1 MTQNANTV
9 QTAQKNPASAF
20 RHWVHEIW
28 LDNCDEHLTYGE
40 DPYTIKQ
47 YWNKYKFWLKRE
59 YRYQHERRQEV

>member
-1 MTQNANTV
+1 MIQNANTV

-59 YRYQHERRQEV
+59 YRYQHERRQEI